1 MKTIYGL
8 DRRNQSEYYR
18 IFVFWLIASLIFTP
32 VFSLKEVN
40 LQAADQTSCANH
52 IKVAEESYYAGD
64 FERATEFVNL
74 CLREPGVSDD
84 YQIKAYTILTRIALA
99 EDAQP
104 KARTY
109 IEIILKIDPEYAP
122 TIEQETPKYVNLV
135 AEIRASLSED
145 ATDNDGFNKWIL
157 VGAGGVAT
165 TAIILL
171 VAAKGGEKD
180 NGTEI
185 LPEPP
190 AFP

>member
-1 MKTIYGL
+1 MVVI
-8 DRRNQSEYYR
+8 
-18 IFVFWLIASLIFTP
+18 WLIASLIFTP
-32 VFSLKEVN
+32 VFSLKVLN
-40 LQAADQTSCANH
+40 LQAADQTFCANH

-64 FERATEFVNL
+64 FDRATEFVHL
-74 CLREPGVSDD
+74 CLREPGISDD

-99 EDAQP
+99 QDDLP

-109 IEIILKIDPEYAP
+109 IEIILKIDPKYEP

-135 AEIRASLSED
+135 AEIRTALSD
-145 ATDNDGFNKWIL
+145 DTTDKGGFNKWIL
-157 VGAGGVAT
+157 VGAGSVAT

-171 VAAKGGEKD
+171 VAAKSGEEDK
-180 NGTEI
+180 GTED